1 MNYIILIN
9 CKDPYQAKPFKN
21 IGETENMVYSSSQ
34 EAEQVASVLR
44 RECGAGEV
52 RVVAL

>member
-9 CKDPYQAKPFKN
+9 CKDPHQAKPFKN

-34 EAEQVASVLR
+34 EAEQVASILR
-44 RECGAGEV
+44 RKCGTGEV
-52 RVVAL
+52 RVVVL